1 MYIDSI
7 SSNKI
12 TVKRGQDGTTATE
25 HLKGAEVLGINKVG
39 TEDSVVVEEGDDF
52 GFSGEYT

>member
-12 TVKRGQDGTTATE
+12 TVKRGQDGTTIKD
-25 HLKGAEVLGINKVG
+25 HVRGAAIKEITAADDALI
-39 TEDSVVVEEGDDF
+39 EMGDDF